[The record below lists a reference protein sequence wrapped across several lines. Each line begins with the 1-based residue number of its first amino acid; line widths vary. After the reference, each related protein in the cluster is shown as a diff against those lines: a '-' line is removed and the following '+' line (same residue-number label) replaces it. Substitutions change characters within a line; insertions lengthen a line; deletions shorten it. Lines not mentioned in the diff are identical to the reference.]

1 MSERIEK
8 AKELLERYGNDTA
21 RMLDENPEL
30 ETLELFSDRRE
41 SLLDWYPFRAGAKL
55 LLAGA
60 GDGGLLALLL
70 RKGLAVTAVDT
81 DMSALALLRARK
93 ESLKLPGELETLE
106 GKLGD
111 QSTALSGQFD
121 YILFD
126 GTLGSDGEAAL
137 VAARELLSPGGTL
150 LIAAENAY
158 GVRAFAGQAL
168 GENALS
174 FEKLSALTKAEGGSG
189 FFYFPEP
196 LKNLADTIYSERR
209 LPEVGELSRVIPAYG
224 FPTYVA
230 INVGAKYN
238 EVCRDGLYPRF
249 ADSFL
254 VCWTKGGETAAEPCI
269 CEVQPKPDGS
279 VPPGHDHLGGGG
291 RHASRRKAGALPRG
305 QRAHRGLCGAPRV
318 TSERGQRLA
327 IRGRGDSD
335 RGRSYKRLLPLCA
348 RREFYECHLSRAFA
362 GTAS

>member
-30 ETLELFSDRRE
+30 ATLELFSDRRE

-81 DMSALALLRARK
+81 DMSALALLRTRK

-111 QSTALSGQFD
+111 RSTALSGQFD

-126 GTLGSDGEAAL
+126 GTLGSEGEAAL

-158 GVRAFAGQAL
+158 GVRAFAGQKL

-174 FEKLSALTKAEGGSG
+174 YEALTADIAAEGGES

-254 VCWTKGGETAAEPCI
+254 ACWTKGGERAAECPVFVKYNRNRTAAYRLVTIIWEAA
-269 CEVQPKPDGS
+269 DGT
-279 VPPGHDHLGGGG
+279 
-291 RHASRRKAGALPRG
+291 RRVEKRALSPEG
-305 QRAHRGLCGAPRV
+305 NAHIEAPLP
-318 TSERGQRLA
+318 TSERGQRPALCGCGDNNH
-327 IRGRGDSD
+327 GRP
-335 RGRSYKRLLPLCA
+335 YKRLLPLCA
-348 RREFYECHLSRAFA
+348 RRELYERHLPRACGGA
-362 GTAS
+362 AS